1 MIRKWG
7 VLKKKKT
14 TTTTTMISRLLPRS
28 LAAL

>member
-7 VLKKKKT
+7 VLKKKK
-14 TTTTTMISRLLPRS
+14 TTTTMISRLLPRS